1 MQTQTPRTQ
10 TMQAFPQFQEP
21 LMCWTR
27 EYLAVLALVD
37 IADSEARDSIGIRHS
52 PVDVQERKR
61 SVTALLS
68 VHANNTEANTL
79 VKVVVQSDALG
90 KVRAGVKSAGAL
102 VVIDRGSD
110 ESVFI
115 DPVGAC
121 FRTIQTSNGTV
132 AGGVDAILVVKVDHG
147 NDTSD
152 VDAPE
157 VADTSSIVGWCLEL
171 REFPL
176 RDLALADS
184 VVVVLVAAGEDVD
197 IAVAVIAVVAS
208 VLAEW
213 ASKDRGG
220 KSEDGEN
227 GGCGEMHFEWITD
240 Y

>member
-1 MQTQTPRTQ
+1 MKSNRYANADTTNPNHASLSPIPRT
-10 TMQAFPQFQEP
+10 PDE
-21 LMCWTR
+21 LTR

-37 IADSEARDSIGIRHS
+37 IADSEARDSIGIRHR

-79 VKVVVQSDALG
+79 VKVVVQSDPLG

-110 ESVFI
+110 ESVFV
-115 DPVGAC
+115 DPVGAR

-132 AGGVDAILVVKVDHG
+132 ASRLDAILVVKVHHG

-152 VDAPE
+152 VDSPE

-184 VVVVLVAAGEDVD
+184 VVVVLVATGEDVD
-197 IAVAVIAVVAS
+197 IAVAVIAIVAS

-213 ASKDRGG
+213 ASEDRGG
-220 KSEDGEN
+220 KSENGEN
-227 GGCGEMHFEWITD
+227 GGC
-240 Y
+240 